1 MDTISRENNSYLPV
15 AAVIVG
21 VLALVLSGV
30 ALAKISSAKAE
41 ISKIEPLVLKVDEI
55 EGVARNANTAA
66 TAAAD
71 RANNASSGIASLQRS
86 TQEAFTQVAQ
96 ELGNVRG
103 EVTKIQESRTA
114 RPGAAGKTAAGGPA
128 APAVA
133 GPDEYVIKS
142 GDTFAK
148 IARANGTTLADVQA
162 VNPGVD
168 ASKLKVGQ
176 KIKLPA
182 KK

>member
-15 AAVIVG
+15 AGVLVG
-21 VLALVLSGV
+21 VIAIVLSVV
-30 ALAKISSAKAE
+30 ALAKVSSAKKE
-41 ISKIEPLVLKVDEI
+41 ILAQVEPLSQRIDEA
-55 EGVARNANTAA
+55 EGQARNA

-71 RANNASSGIASLQRS
+71 KASGSINKLASD
-86 TQEAFTQVAQ
+86 TQAAFTQVAQ
-96 ELGNVRG
+96 ELGNIRG
-103 EVTKIQESRTA
+103 EITKVQEAKAAPKAASKDGKA
-114 RPGAAGKTAAGGPA
+114 AAG
-128 APAVA
+128 PAVA

-148 IARANGTTLADVQA
+148 IARAQGASLADVQA

-168 ASKLKVGQ
+168 AAKLKVGQ

>member
-15 AAVIVG
+15 AGVLVG
-21 VLALVLSGV
+21 VIAIVLSVV
-30 ALAKISSAKAE
+30 ALAKVSSAKKE
-41 ISKIEPLVLKVDEI
+41 ILAQVEPLSARIDEA
-55 EGVARNANTAA
+55 EGQARNA

-71 RANNASSGIASLQRS
+71 KASGSINKLASD
-86 TQEAFTQVAQ
+86 TQAAFTQVAQ
-96 ELGNVRG
+96 ELGNIRG
-103 EVTKIQESRTA
+103 EIVKVQEAKVAPKAGTKAT
-114 RPGAAGKTAAGGPA
+114 GPV
-128 APAVA
+128 VA

-148 IARANGTTLADVQA
+148 IARAVGSTIADIQA
-162 VNPGVD
+162 VNAGVD
-168 ASKLKVGQ
+168 SSKLKVGQ

>member
-15 AAVIVG
+15 AGVIVG

-30 ALAKISSAKAE
+30 ALAKISSAKKE
-41 ISKIEPLVLKVDEI
+41 ISAQVEPLSLKIDEA
-55 EGVARNANTAA
+55 EGQARNAA
-66 TAAAD
+66 AAAD
-71 RANNASSGIASLQRS
+71 KASGNINKLATD
-86 TQEAFTQVAQ
+86 TQSAFQQVAQ
-96 ELGNVRG
+96 ELGNIRG
-103 EVTKIQESRTA
+103 EITKVQEAKVTK
-114 RPGAAGKTAAGGPA
+114 A
-128 APAVA
+128 APGKASAGPVTA
-133 GPDEYVIKS
+133 GPDEYIIKS

-148 IARANGTTLADVQA
+148 IARAQGATLADVQT

-168 ASKLKVGQ
+168 AGKLKVGQ

>member
-30 ALAKISSAKAE
+30 ALAKISSAKKE
-41 ISKIEPLVLKVDEI
+41 ISAQVEPLGLRIDEA
-55 EGVARNANTAA
+55 VAQAGNA

-71 RANNASSGIASLQRS
+71 RASGSINKLAGD
-86 TQEAFTQVAQ
+86 TQAAFTQVAT
-96 ELGNVRG
+96 ELGNIRG
-103 EVTKIQESRTA
+103 EITKVQEA
-114 RPGAAGKTAAGGPA
+114 KVAPKAPGAKSTGPV
-128 APAVA
+128 VA
-133 GPDEYVIKS
+133 GPDEYIIKS

-148 IARANGTTLADVQA
+148 IARAQGASLADVQA
-162 VNPGVD
+162 VNPGID
-168 ASKLKVGQ
+168 AGKLKVGQ

>member
-15 AAVIVG
+15 AGVIVG

-30 ALAKISSAKAE
+30 ALAKISSAKKE
-41 ISKIEPLVLKVDEI
+41 ISAQVEPLSLKIDEA
-55 EGVARNANTAA
+55 EGQARNAAA
-66 TAAAD
+66 SAD
-71 RANNASSGIASLQRS
+71 KASGNINKLATD
-86 TQEAFTQVAQ
+86 TQSAFQQVAQ
-96 ELGNVRG
+96 ELGNIRG
-103 EVTKIQESRTA
+103 EITKVQEAKVTKA
-114 RPGAAGKTAAGGPA
+114 APGKAAAGPV
-128 APAVA
+128 VA
-133 GPDEYVIKS
+133 GADEYIIKS

-148 IARANGTTLADVQA
+148 IARAQGATLADVQA

-168 ASKLKVGQ
+168 AGKLKVGQ

>member
-15 AAVIVG
+15 AGVIVG

-30 ALAKISSAKAE
+30 ALAKISSAKKE
-41 ISKIEPLVLKVDEI
+41 ISAQVEPLSLKIDEA
-55 EGVARNANTAA
+55 EGQARNAA
-66 TAAAD
+66 AAAD
-71 RANNASSGIASLQRS
+71 KASGNINKLATD
-86 TQEAFTQVAQ
+86 TQSAFQQVAQ
-96 ELGNVRG
+96 ELGNIRG
-103 EVTKIQESRTA
+103 EITKVQEAKVTKA
-114 RPGAAGKTAAGGPA
+114 APGKAAAGPVT
-128 APAVA
+128 A
-133 GPDEYVIKS
+133 GPDEYIIKS

-148 IARANGTTLADVQA
+148 IARAQGATLADVQT

-168 ASKLKVGQ
+168 AAKLKVGQ

>member
-15 AAVIVG
+15 AGVIVG
-21 VLALVLSGV
+21 VLAIILSAV
-30 ALAKISSAKAE
+30 ALTKISSVKKDLGAQ
-41 ISKIEPLVLKVDEI
+41 IEPLAAKVED
-55 EGVARNANTAA
+55 ADSKSTN
-66 TAAAD
+66 AAALAD
-71 RANNASSGIASLQRS
+71 KANNSVTKLASD
-86 TQEAFTQVAQ
+86 TQAAFTSVAQ

-103 EVTKIQESRTA
+103 EITKVQESNKA
-114 RPGAAGKTAAGGPA
+114 PKPAKGDKAGASKE
-128 APAVA
+128 PAVA

-148 IARANGTTLADVQA
+148 IARANGTTIADLTA
-162 VNPGVD
+162 VNPGVNS
-168 ASKLKVGQ
+168 SKLHVGQ

>member
-15 AAVIVG
+15 AGIIVG

-30 ALAKISSAKAE
+30 ALAKISSAKKE
-41 ISKIEPLVLKVDEI
+41 ISAQVEPLSLKIDEA
-55 EGVARNANTAA
+55 EGQARNAA
-66 TAAAD
+66 AAAD
-71 RANNASSGIASLQRS
+71 KASGSINKLASD
-86 TQEAFTQVAQ
+86 TQSAFTQVAQ
-96 ELGNVRG
+96 ELGNIRG
-103 EVTKIQESRTA
+103 EITKVQEA
-114 RPGAAGKTAAGGPA
+114 KVAPKPAKGDKAAG
-128 APAVA
+128 PAVA

-148 IARANGTTLADVQA
+148 IARAHGVTLADVQA
-162 VNPGVD
+162 VNPGID
-168 ASKLKVGQ
+168 AGKLKVGQ

>member
-15 AAVIVG
+15 AGVIVG

-30 ALAKISSAKAE
+30 ALAKISSAKKE
-41 ISKIEPLVLKVDEI
+41 ITAQVEPLSLKIDEA
-55 EGVARNANTAA
+55 EGQARNAAA
-66 TAAAD
+66 TAD
-71 RANNASSGIASLQRS
+71 RASGSVNKLASD
-86 TQEAFTQVAQ
+86 TQAAFTQVAQ
-96 ELGNVRG
+96 ELGNIRG
-103 EVTKIQESRTA
+103 EITKVQEAKVTKTA
-114 RPGAAGKTAAGGPA
+114 PGKTPAGPV
-128 APAVA
+128 VA

-148 IARANGTTLADVQA
+148 IARAQGVSLADVQA

>member
-15 AAVIVG
+15 AGVIVG

-30 ALAKISSAKAE
+30 ALAKVSSAKKEVSAQV
-41 ISKIEPLVLKVDEI
+41 EPLTLKIDEI
-55 EGVARNANTAA
+55 EGLARNANSTA
-66 TAAAD
+66 TAAAE
-71 RANNASSGIASLQRS
+71 RANSGIASLQRS

-103 EVTKIQESRTA
+103 EITKVQEA
-114 RPGAAGKTAAGGPA
+114 RVAPKQAAGKAAAA

-133 GPDEYVIKS
+133 GPDEYIVKG
-142 GDTFAK
+142 GDTGYK
-148 IARANGTTLADVQA
+148 IATANGVSIADLQA
-162 VNPGVD
+162 VNPGV
-168 ASKLKVGQ
+168 SWTGLKVGQ
-176 KIKLPA
+176 KVKLPA

>member
-15 AAVIVG
+15 AGVIVG

-30 ALAKISSAKAE
+30 ALAKISSAKKE
-41 ISKIEPLVLKVDEI
+41 ISEQVAPLTQRIDEA
-55 EGVARNANTAA
+55 EGQARNATAS
-66 TAAAD
+66 AD
-71 RANNASSGIASLQRS
+71 KASGSINKLASD
-86 TQEAFTQVAQ
+86 TQAAFTQVAQ
-96 ELGNVRG
+96 ELGNIRG
-103 EVTKIQESRTA
+103 EITKVQEA
-114 RPGAAGKTAAGGPA
+114 KVAPKAGAKAAGPV
-128 APAVA
+128 VA
-133 GPDEYVIKS
+133 GPDEYIIKS

-148 IARANGTTLADVQA
+148 IARAHGATLADVQA

-168 ASKLKVGQ
+168 AGKLKVGQ